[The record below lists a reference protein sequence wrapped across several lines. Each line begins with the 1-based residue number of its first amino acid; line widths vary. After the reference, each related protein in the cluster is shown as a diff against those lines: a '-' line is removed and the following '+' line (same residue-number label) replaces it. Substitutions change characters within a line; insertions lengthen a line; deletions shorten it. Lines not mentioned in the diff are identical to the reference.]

1 MELKPENHTQIVGLL
16 EKGVSIPNPLTLDV
30 GKEVDIDR
38 VSSKG
43 VRLYP
48 GCRIYG
54 ANTVIS
60 EGAQIGYEG
69 PVTIEDC
76 RIGPHVALK
85 GGFFRRAVFLE
96 GASMGSGAH
105 VREGCLLEEHASGAH
120 CVGLKQTI
128 LFPFVTLGSLINF
141 CDCLMAG
148 GTSRKAHSE
157 VGSAYIHFN
166 FSADGDKATASIYGD
181 VPRGVMINQPPIF
194 LGGQGGTVGPIR
206 VTYGNVAVAGTIL
219 RKDALTPNRLLI
231 GKTHRGGTI
240 PFTAG
245 LYPGISRLV
254 EHNIYY
260 LASLTALKQWY
271 AQVRHPFFRMQKL
284 GDLMY
289 EGALEI
295 LDLAVEERLKRLDEV
310 AQRMPHSIELR
321 GGEASDKE
329 GRMAF
334 HRNMD
339 RIRDLFESDIAE
351 EPETDLR
358 DRFLKGIEANS
369 GERQN
374 YLQAIQGLPSDI
386 SALGTAWLEGVINRL
401 CRMSADMLPAM
412 RLFRKL

>member
-1 MELKPENHTQIVGLL
+1 MELKPENHAQIVGLL
-16 EKGVSIPNPLTLDV
+16 EKGVSMPNPLTLDV

-38 VSSKG
+38 ISSKG
-43 VRLYP
+43 VRIYP

-60 EGAQIGYEG
+60 EGAQIGHEG
-69 PVTIEDC
+69 PVTIDDC
-76 RIGPHVALK
+76 RIGPHVAMR
-85 GGFFRRAVFLE
+85 GGFFSRAVFLE

-105 VREGCLLEEHASGAH
+105 IREGCLLEEGASGAH

-148 GTSRKAHSE
+148 GTGRKAHSE

-166 FSADGDKATASIYGD
+166 FSADGDKATASVYGD

-206 VTYGNVAVAGTIL
+206 VSYGNVAVAGTIL

-260 LASLTALKQWY
+260 LASLAALKQWY
-271 AQVRHPFFRMQKL
+271 EQVRHPFFKMQKL
-284 GDLMY
+284 GDLIY

-295 LDLAVEERLKRLDEV
+295 LDLSMEERLKRLGEV
-310 AQRMPHSIELR
+310 AERMPKSLELR
-321 GGEASDKE
+321 GDDAPDKE
-329 GRMAF
+329 SRMTF
-334 HRNMD
+334 HRNMGQ
-339 RIRDLFESDIAE
+339 ICDLFRSDIAE
-351 EPETDLR
+351 KTETDQR
-358 DRFLKGIEANS
+358 DRFLQGLGDMDSNPDYVS
-369 GERQN
+369 
-374 YLQAIQGLPSDI
+374 AIQALPPAVSEQ
-386 SALGTAWLEGVINRL
+386 GTAWLEAVTNHF
-401 CRMSADMLPAM
+401 CRMSADILPAM
-412 RLFRKL
+412 KLFRKL